1 MTDSKPILENT
12 DALHQRYEDDG
23 YLFFRGL
30 LNRDKVL
37 DARATL
43 LARLLSLNRID
54 TDMPVDKPYSNGT
67 FGHFFGSDHAIQT
80 ENTVKS
86 ILESED
92 LYNFFERFF

>member
-1 MTDSKPILENT
+1 MENT

-43 LARLLSLNRID
+43 LARLLSLNRNK
-54 TDMPVDKPYSNGT
+54 TN
-67 FGHFFGSDHAIQT
+67 FL
-80 ENTVKS
+80 VK
-86 ILESED
+86 LNEAE
-92 LYNFFERFF
+92 